1 MKKKIV
7 VIPGDGIG
15 KEVMEAAMLVLK
27 ELDLPFEYI
36 YMEAGD
42 ECAEKYGTPLP
53 EETLQACKECDAV
66 LFGAVGETA
75 ADVIVKLRFELETF
89 ANVRP
94 AKSFRGVKALYD
106 NIDIVIVR
114 ENTECLYK
122 GFEFE
127 FDGVAEAVRII
138 TRKGS
143 ERIARFAFELAK
155 RERRKKV
162 TVLHKAN
169 VMKKTCGLFR
179 DVCREIA
186 KNYPEIEYN
195 EYYIDAACMYL
206 VMDPW
211 RFDVI
216 LTTNMF
222 GDIVS
227 DLAAGLVGGLGL
239 APSANIGEKHA
250 LFEPVHGSAPDIA
263 GKGIANPTAMI
274 LSACMML
281 KHLGFVDEALKV
293 EKALEDVIA
302 EGKTTPDLGG
312 NLKTMEMAEE
322 VVRKLKE
329 LS

>member
-1 MKKKIV
+1 MKKIV

-15 KEVMEAAMLVLK
+15 KEVMDAAMLVLN
-27 ELDLPFEYI
+27 ELDLPFEYV

-42 ECAEKYGTPLP
+42 ECAKKHGTPLP

-75 ADVIVKLRFELETF
+75 ADVIVRLRFELETF

-94 AKSFRGVKALYD
+94 ARSFKGVKALYD
-106 NIDIVIVR
+106 DVDIVIVR

-127 FDGVAEAVRII
+127 FDGVAEAIRII

-143 ERIARFAFELAK
+143 ERIARFAFELAR
-155 RERRKKV
+155 REGRKKV

-179 DVCREIA
+179 KVCREVA
-186 KNYPEIEYN
+186 KEYPDIEYN

-206 VMDPW
+206 VIDPW

-239 APSANIGEKHA
+239 APSANIGEKYA

-281 KHLGFVDEALKV
+281 KHLGYVDEALKV
-293 EKALEDVIA
+293 ERALEEVTA

-312 NLKTMEMAEE
+312 NLKTMEMANE
-322 VVRKLKE
+322 VIKKLKQMQ
-329 LS
+329 